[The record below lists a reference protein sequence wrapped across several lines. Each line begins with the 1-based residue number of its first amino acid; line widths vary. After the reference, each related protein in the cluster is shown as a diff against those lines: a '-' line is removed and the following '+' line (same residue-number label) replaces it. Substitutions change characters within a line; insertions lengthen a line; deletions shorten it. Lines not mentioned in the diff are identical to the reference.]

1 MNIVNNSV
9 YECWKSDKIRHTI
22 NGLDHE
28 VQLQLRKRSYN
39 FDKANKVLSQLEQQ
53 NQKAK
58 ETDNHSEKLEDSNP
72 EVSESSQVGQELD
85 LCDIKMGA
93 ETSPE
98 SADSTTVTNGES
110 GLSNEK
116 AVGPVFDNIKLRKEE
131 KKGVIL

>member
-110 GLSNEK
+110 RLSNEK

-131 KKGVIL
+131 IKGVIL

>member
-9 YECWKSDKIRHTI
+9 FECWKSDKIRHTI

-58 ETDNHSEKLEDSNP
+58 ETDNHSEKLEDLNP
-72 EVSESSQVGQELD
+72 EVSESSQVKQELD
-85 LCDIKMGA
+85 LCDIEIGA

-110 GLSNEK
+110 RLSNEK

-131 KKGVIL
+131 IKGVIL

>member
-39 FDKANKVLSQLEQQ
+39 FDKANKVLSQLEQH

-58 ETDNHSEKLEDSNP
+58 ETDNHSEKLEDSNL
-72 EVSESSQVGQELD
+72 EVSESSQVGQELG
-85 LCDIKMGA
+85 LCDIEMGA
-93 ETSPE
+93 ETSLE

-110 GLSNEK
+110 RLSNEK

-131 KKGVIL
+131 IKGVIL

>member
-9 YECWKSDKIRHTI
+9 YECWKSDKIQHTI

-72 EVSESSQVGQELD
+72 EVSESSQVGQELG
-85 LCDIKMGA
+85 LCDIEMGA

-110 GLSNEK
+110 RLSNEK

-131 KKGVIL
+131 IKGVIL